1 MGIGFLENHK
11 QVAVVA
17 LGGNAIL
24 RKGQKATPENQRK
37 NIAEALVSLEPLL
50 DKYDAFALTHGN
62 GPQVG
67 NDMLRSLAAKKLEN
81 LPGISLADCGA
92 NTQGRI
98 GNWIVLEM
106 ERNGHFSKRKVAN
119 LITHVFVDKNEFT
132 KDEYTKYVGPW
143 LIAADVELKKA
154 LSKGVVYKTPDGQT
168 DSVRRVVPS
177 PIPYRI
183 AEIDIINDLINFG
196 AITICCGGGGI
207 PVYDPAYEGNLDHCD
222 PSATD
227 RFIASDVVI
236 DKDYASAVLASSLLE
251 INPDWDVHLLILTDA
266 NGLYKSAE
274 LKPEDFIS
282 EMSLDELETFIHK
295 NCLDAGSIR
304 PKLEA
309 IRHFLRKGG
318 KHAFLGSLSE
328 FDPDHPGTH
337 FFSVEQIKL
346 FRKA

>member
-1 MGIGFLENHK
+1 MGIGFLENHR

-24 RKGQKATPENQRK
+24 RKGQDATPEIQRK
-37 NIAEALVSLEPLL
+37 NIADALVNLEPLL

-67 NDMLRSLAAKKLEN
+67 NDILRSLAAEKLEN
-81 LPGISLADCGA
+81 LPRISLADCGA
-92 NTQGRI
+92 NTQGRV

-106 ERNGHFSKRKVAN
+106 ARNRHFSERKVAN

-132 KDEYTKYVGPW
+132 KEDYTKYIGPW
-143 LIAADVELKKA
+143 LPSKEIDVQKELE
-154 LSKGVVYKTPDGQT
+154 KGIVYKTPDGQT

-177 PIPYRI
+177 PVPYRI
-183 AEIDIINDLINFG
+183 AEIDVINDILGYG

-207 PVYDPAYEGNLDHCD
+207 PVYDPAYEGNLDKCD
-222 PSATD
+222 PSSKE
-227 RFIASDVVI
+227 RFIPSDVVI
-236 DKDYASAVLASSLLE
+236 DKDYASAVLAASLSDL
-251 INPDWDVHLLILTDA
+251 NPDWDVHLLILTDVK
-266 NGLYKSAE
+266 GLYQNAE
-274 LKPEDFIS
+274 LRPEDFIG
-282 EMSLDELETFIHK
+282 EMSLEEIENFIQR
-295 NCLDAGSIR
+295 NSLDAGSIR

-309 IRHFLRKGG
+309 IRYFLRKGG
-318 KHAFLGSLSE
+318 KHAYLGSLTE
-328 FDPDHPGTH
+328 FDPDNPGTH